1 MKRIMRNDTVELVL
15 EEKSRKVFGRTDR
28 DSFYTG
34 VKLSK
39 DLELNQFVLDF
50 LLEAHTRI
58 KHSEDPGADQEAPA
72 GFRVR
77 RGVLENVA
85 YGEGDSGCQKRF

>member
-1 MKRIMRNDTVELVL
+1 MWSEERKCGNECMKWMMGNDTVELVL

-39 DLELNQFVLDF
+39 DLELNQFVLEF

-58 KHSEDPGADQEAPA
+58 KQSED
-72 GFRVR
+72 
-77 RGVLENVA
+77 VLEGIFLEEQG
-85 YGEGDSGCQKRF
+85 YLSET

>member
-58 KHSEDPGADQEAPA
+58 KLSED
-72 GFRVR
+72 
-77 RGVLENVA
+77 VLEGIFLEEQG
-85 YGEGDSGCQKRF
+85 YLSET

>member
-58 KHSEDPGADQEAPA
+58 KQSED
-72 GFRVR
+72 
-77 RGVLENVA
+77 VLEGVFLEEQG
-85 YGEGDSGCQKRF
+85 YLSET

>member
-1 MKRIMRNDTVELVL
+1 MWSEERKCGNECMKWMMGNDTVELVL

-28 DSFYTG
+28 GSFYTG

-39 DLELNQFVLDF
+39 DMKLNEFVLEF

-58 KHSEDPGADQEAPA
+58 KQSED
-72 GFRVR
+72 
-77 RGVLENVA
+77 VLEGIFLEEQG
-85 YGEGDSGCQKRF
+85 YLSET

>member
-58 KHSEDPGADQEAPA
+58 KQSED
-72 GFRVR
+72 
-77 RGVLENVA
+77 VLEGIFLEEQG
-85 YGEGDSGCQKRF
+85 YLSDT

>member
-58 KHSEDPGADQEAPA
+58 KQSED
-72 GFRVR
+72 
-77 RGVLENVA
+77 VLEGIFLEEQC
-85 YGEGDSGCQKRF
+85 YLSET

>member
-58 KHSEDPGADQEAPA
+58 KQSED
-72 GFRVR
+72 
-77 RGVLENVA
+77 VLEGIFLEEQG
-85 YGEGDSGCQKRF
+85 YLSET

>member
-1 MKRIMRNDTVELVL
+1 MKWMMGNDTVELVL

-39 DLELNQFVLDF
+39 DLELNQFVLEF

-58 KHSEDPGADQEAPA
+58 KQSED
-72 GFRVR
+72 
-77 RGVLENVA
+77 VLEGIFLEEQG
-85 YGEGDSGCQKRF
+85 YLSET

>member
-39 DLELNQFVLDF
+39 DLELNEFVLDF

-58 KHSEDPGADQEAPA
+58 KQSED
-72 GFRVR
+72 
-77 RGVLENVA
+77 VLEGIFLEEQG
-85 YGEGDSGCQKRF
+85 YLSET

>member
-1 MKRIMRNDTVELVL
+1 MKQIMRNDTVELVL
-15 EEKSRKVFGRTDR
+15 DEKSRKVFGRTDR

-58 KHSEDPGADQEAPA
+58 KQSED
-72 GFRVR
+72 
-77 RGVLENVA
+77 VLEGIFLEEQG
-85 YGEGDSGCQKRF
+85 YLSET

>member
-58 KHSEDPGADQEAPA
+58 KHSED
-72 GFRVR
+72 
-77 RGVLENVA
+77 VLEGVFLEEQG
-85 YGEGDSGCQKRF
+85 YLSET

>member
-58 KHSEDPGADQEAPA
+58 KHSED
-72 GFRVR
+72 
-77 RGVLENVA
+77 VLEGIFLEEQG
-85 YGEGDSGCQKRF
+85 YLSKT